1 MTFRMKGGVR
11 KEKVSKELLEAIA
24 SVQTLKERIKNDQIM
39 AGETIGGFACL
50 WGCNSFDGEVAEA
63 STHRPWCAWNYYIK
77 CTHCGYEGN
86 LAKYALNENGYLSA
100 SQCECAFKL
109 A

>member
-1 MTFRMKGGVR
+1 MTFRTRYGGE
-11 KEKVSKELLEAIA
+11 KERVSKELLGAIA
-24 SVQTLKERIKNDQIM
+24 AAQSLKDKIKLNQTIT
-39 AGETIGGFACL
+39 GETIGGFACL
-50 WGCNSFDGEVAEA
+50 GGCNSFDGEVAEA

-100 SQCECAFKL
+100 SQCECQRA
-109 A
+109 